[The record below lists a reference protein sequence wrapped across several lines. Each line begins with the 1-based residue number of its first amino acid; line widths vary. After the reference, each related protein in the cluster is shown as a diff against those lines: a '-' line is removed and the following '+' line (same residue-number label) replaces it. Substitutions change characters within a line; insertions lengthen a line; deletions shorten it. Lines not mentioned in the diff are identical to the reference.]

1 MYYIVRYILHVFTSV
16 YTNSMYY
23 VFMQYI
29 PTEDGRGL
37 MNENKITKLLH
48 RSYKH
53 VVLMLSGFKLY
64 LCLELYLGMHQI
76 VC

>member
-1 MYYIVRYILHVFTSV
+1 MYLC
-16 YTNSMYY
+16 SM
-23 VFMQYI
+23 YI